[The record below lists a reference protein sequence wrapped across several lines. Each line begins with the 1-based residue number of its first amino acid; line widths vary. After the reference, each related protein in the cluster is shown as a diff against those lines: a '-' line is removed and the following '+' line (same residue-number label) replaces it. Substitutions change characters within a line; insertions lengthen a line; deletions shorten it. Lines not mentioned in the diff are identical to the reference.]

1 MEKVKRNPKKY
12 VTLLFEDASLNY
24 DLSVNINLSDKDIK
38 EFFVGQRNPKN
49 QIYKCQAVRIK

>member
-12 VTLLFEDASLNY
+12 VTLLFEDAALNY

-38 EFFVGQRNPKN
+38 EFFIGQRCPKN
-49 QIYKCQAVRIK
+49 QTYQCQSVRIK